1 MICATRIGFK
11 SPLLPPP
18 PPLLPAHQIIS
29 GSQPF
34 PNALGKISG
43 SVHEHVTSHNVV
55 DRIMLRTPSDDAARD
70 EELVPARENLH

>member
-18 PPLLPAHQIIS
+18 PLLPAHQIIS
-29 GSQPF
+29 GSQHF

-55 DRIMLRTPSDDAARD
+55 DRIMLRTPTDDAARD
-70 EELVPARENLH
+70 EELVPAGENLH